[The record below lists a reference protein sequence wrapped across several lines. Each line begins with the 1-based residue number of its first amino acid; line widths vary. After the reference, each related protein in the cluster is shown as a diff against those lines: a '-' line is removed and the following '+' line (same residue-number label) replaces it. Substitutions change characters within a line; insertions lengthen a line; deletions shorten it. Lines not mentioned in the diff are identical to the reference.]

1 MNFLVDESVDRQV
14 VDSLR
19 EDNHFVLYV
28 AEMEPGI
35 SDESVLN
42 LANQREALLVT
53 ADKDFGE
60 MVFRQLRITCG
71 VVLIRLAGLLPETKG
86 EIVASLMRKYGTEIA
101 HSFTVITPNAIRI
114 RRKNQVH
121 ELYEAE
127 SG

>member
-1 MNFLVDESVDRQV
+1 MNFLVDESVDRQL

-19 EDNHFVLYV
+19 QDNHFVLYV

-86 EIVASLMRKYGTEIA
+86 EIVASLMRKYSTEIA

-121 ELYEAE
+121 EP
-127 SG
+127 